1 MSTSITRYSDSEL
14 EEFRVLIEGKL
25 EKAKSQ
31 YENLIEQIKEITE
44 NSTGDFTKDLSDF
57 SSSQTEVELLNNMAT
72 RQRTYIQDL
81 QNALIRIRNKTY
93 GICVIT
99 GTMIEKRRL
108 LAVPTTT
115 KSVIAKQVGE
125 TPLNPTPNTSTRTL
139 DSEDEDEE
147 PKKKREVGPRKPV
160 IITKVIKK
168 PTATPAKSPKKIA
181 DDDDDDELDE
191 ILKDLDNFGE
201 ETTVE
206 FDDDIDMVDDSADDF
221 EDGFDDAADDG
232 GEDDED

>member
-1 MSTSITRYSDSEL
+1 MSNAVTRYSDSEL
-14 EEFRVLIEGKL
+14 QEFRELIESKL
-25 EKAKSQ
+25 EKAKTQ
-31 YENLIEQIKEITE
+31 YDSLIEQIKEITE

-57 SSSQTEVELLNNMAT
+57 SSSQTEVELLNSMAT

-99 GTMIEKRRL
+99 GSLIEKRRL

-125 TPLNPTPNTSTRTL
+125 GPIQPPTPSRAI
-139 DSEDEDEE
+139 DAEDEDEE
-147 PKKKREVGPRKPV
+147 PKKKREAGPRKPV

-168 PTATPAKSPKKIA
+168 PTAAPAKPRKA
-181 DDDDDDELDE
+181 AEDDEDDELDE

-201 ETTVE
+201 EGAVE
-206 FDDDIDMVDDSADDF
+206 FDDDIEIEDEGSDDF
-221 EDGFDDAADDG
+221 DDNFDDVADEG
-232 GEDDED
+232 GDEDED

>member
-1 MSTSITRYSDSEL
+1 MSNAVTRYSDSEL
-14 EEFRVLIEGKL
+14 QEFRELIESKL
-25 EKAKSQ
+25 EKAKTQ
-31 YENLIEQIKEITE
+31 YDSLIEQIKEITE

-57 SSSQTEVELLNNMAT
+57 SSSQTEVELLNSMAT
-72 RQRTYIQDL
+72 RQRSYIQDL

-99 GTMIEKRRL
+99 GSLIEKRRL

-125 TPLNPTPNTSTRTL
+125 GPIQPPTPSRAI
-139 DSEDEDEE
+139 DAEDEDEE
-147 PKKKREVGPRKPV
+147 PKKKRETGPRKPV

-168 PTATPAKSPKKIA
+168 PIA
-181 DDDDDDELDE
+181 APSKPRKAAEEDEDDELDE

-201 ETTVE
+201 EGAVE
-206 FDDDIDMVDDSADDF
+206 FDDDIEIEDEGSDDF
-221 EDGFDDAADDG
+221 DDNFDDVAEEG
-232 GEDDED
+232 GDEDED

>member
-1 MSTSITRYSDSEL
+1 MSNAVTRYSDSEL
-14 EEFRVLIEGKL
+14 QEFRELIESKL
-25 EKAKSQ
+25 EKAKTQ
-31 YENLIEQIKEITE
+31 YDSLIEQIKEITE

-57 SSSQTEVELLNNMAT
+57 SSSQTEVELLNSMAT

-99 GTMIEKRRL
+99 GSLIEKRRL

-125 TPLNPTPNTSTRTL
+125 GPIQPPTPSRAI
-139 DSEDEDEE
+139 DAEDEDEE
-147 PKKKREVGPRKPV
+147 PKKKREAGPRKPV

-168 PTATPAKSPKKIA
+168 PTAAPAKPRKA
-181 DDDDDDELDE
+181 AEDDDDDELDE

-201 ETTVE
+201 EGAVE
-206 FDDDIDMVDDSADDF
+206 FDDDIEIEDEGSDDF
-221 EDGFDDAADDG
+221 DDNFDDVADEG
-232 GEDDED
+232 GDDDED

>member
-99 GTMIEKRRL
+99 GTMIE
-108 LAVPTTT
+108 
-115 KSVIAKQVGE
+115 
-125 TPLNPTPNTSTRTL
+125 
-139 DSEDEDEE
+139 
-147 PKKKREVGPRKPV
+147 
-160 IITKVIKK
+160 
-168 PTATPAKSPKKIA
+168 
-181 DDDDDDELDE
+181 
-191 ILKDLDNFGE
+191 
-201 ETTVE
+201 
-206 FDDDIDMVDDSADDF
+206 
-221 EDGFDDAADDG
+221 
-232 GEDDED
+232 